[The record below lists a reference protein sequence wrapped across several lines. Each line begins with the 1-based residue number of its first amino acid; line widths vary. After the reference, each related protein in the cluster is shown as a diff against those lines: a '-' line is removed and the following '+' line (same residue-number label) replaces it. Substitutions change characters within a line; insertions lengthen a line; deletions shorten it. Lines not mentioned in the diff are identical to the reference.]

1 MQKSKLR
8 ESIFEVNLKIF
19 FILFVLKCDVQK
31 AEAQVYYFLS
41 AYSSADM
48 QPSKSVEGIS
58 VWLNKKDILLGM
70 VDMLHRKSKT
80 KATLISA

>member
-8 ESIFEVNLKIF
+8 GSIFEVNLKIF
-19 FILFVLKCDVQK
+19 FTLYVLKCAAQK
-31 AEAQVYYFLS
+31 ADAQVHHFLS
-41 AYSSADM
+41 AYFSADM
-48 QPSKSVEGIS
+48 QPRKSLEGIS